1 MTTATA
7 MLELLRTSYPATD
20 EEQEQSLGGDR
31 FAVACSG
38 GDESGSETVES
49 APVAEVVEAA
59 SPLLRLTMRAQVA
72 QAERRGYRD
81 AATRYGD

>member
-20 EEQEQSLGGDR
+20 EEQGDLGGLR
-31 FAVACSG
+31 LSAPPCSG
-38 GDESGSETVES
+38 DSQSGTDAASDE
-49 APVAEVVEAA
+49 AAAEVVEAA
-59 SPLLRLTMRAQVA
+59 SPLIHLTMRAQLA